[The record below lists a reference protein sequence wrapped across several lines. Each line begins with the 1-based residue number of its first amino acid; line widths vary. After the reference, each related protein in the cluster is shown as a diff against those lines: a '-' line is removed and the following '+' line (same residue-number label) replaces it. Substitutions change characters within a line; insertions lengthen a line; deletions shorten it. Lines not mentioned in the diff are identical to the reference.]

1 MILVIQFIKSLI
13 FQMNT
18 FLIISILL
26 FAFIINEEEV
36 EFVKEIR
43 INYFKIILLSS
54 GNYIKMNDTIC
65 SYYSNYSRQIN
76 YTNSDMLED
85 DKYYFC
91 FILSNKQLLILNNK
105 NVFLNQYDLSFLD
118 GDNFSINPFI
128 DQNNNLSFIMTYT
141 NKSNYLHIIKYNL
154 NVSNDALDLIDSF
167 YYINKNNTETFE
179 NHFGCII
186 SDIFNKYLTC
196 CFLNNNNLSSL
207 VFNIEDNIT
216 FFNYNSIISNDYSN
230 NSVSVV
236 STLSANRDNNTV
248 FICYKQENIDIN
260 CYFYNVIKNSFVFK
274 SEIQNCKDNIKNYYF
289 DEMNQYA
296 LICRKEG
303 KEIYEY
309 LLNDTD
315 FYSNFSSTLID
326 AKNYGCSK
334 VNNLFLFFNTSI
346 VNYDI
351 INHCYNNTYKYLTD
365 REEIIINI
373 DDLLKVKEINYN
385 EIISSYEHRDLVTV
399 MSNLNSILEEKTIGI
414 YYLIKGENFTITIC
428 PTNATNRPSSTQL
441 NITQCES
448 ILRDEYKLNSSF
460 LTIFLLEIS
469 DPNPQSLLNK
479 VEYKIYSDNLTE
491 LDLNKCQNSKIEI
504 IYSIKQIPS
513 LDYNQIS
520 TFKDMGINVFNLSDP
535 FFNDICKVFPD
546 FENDIILE
554 DRIKDIYKN
563 YSVCEEGC
571 TYIDIDIDFR
581 TVTCE
586 CDVKTNISIEIPEI
600 ILEKSDKNTNNLDAF
615 KCFNLIF
622 ASDDKINNIGFW
634 IFTFVLGGHVP
645 LWFHYINAGIKV
657 IYDYIIEEMK
667 EYGYHKKDIKG
678 KRKSTIKIQGSSKR
692 KSMKLKSE
700 KKDEKNN
707 DNEQNKENDLNNKDN
722 NPSSPPFKK
731 NINNFNNNEQNEN
744 NKIGNSKRK
753 RKTINNMIGI
763 KNNILESNKNKGKK
777 KKSFRKSLMNYNNNS
792 EDNDEENNNEI
803 NSKKIRKKRKT
814 LKIKDKTLNYSKN
827 SKSNSGDLMKNSF
840 KFNSPNIIATQDFEF
855 KINNDKEEPNIKEG
869 INLININLLEEKRNI
884 IPKESNKILNNYTY
898 EEAIEYD
905 RRPFIK
911 IFYIFLL
918 SKQTIFH
925 TFIDKSPMELI
936 SIKICIFIFVF
947 STSLT
952 FNAFFYFNSHIS
964 EKYRYKN
971 GLFFFTFSHNMTI
984 ILLACLITFVF
995 TVLIT
1000 KLSNSNYYIRE
1011 IFKKEED
1018 KLKSDKT
1025 YIVTQE
1031 RKEEIL
1037 KEIDIILNKLKKK
1050 YIALFLIEFIVI
1062 LFYWYYATAF
1072 GHVYTNTQTSWIL
1085 NSFISIIMSFIFDCF
1100 LCAVFS
1106 ELYKISI
1113 DNKIK
1118 GLYKFVMFI
1127 YNFG

>member
-1 MILVIQFIKSLI
+1 MI
-13 FQMNT
+13 
-18 FLIISILL
+18 
-26 FAFIINEEEV
+26 
-36 EFVKEIR
+36 
-43 INYFKIILLSS
+43 
-54 GNYIKMNDTIC
+54 
-65 SYYSNYSRQIN
+65 
-76 YTNSDMLED
+76 
-85 DKYYFC
+85 
-91 FILSNKQLLILNNK
+91 
-105 NVFLNQYDLSFLD
+105 
-118 GDNFSINPFI
+118 
-128 DQNNNLSFIMTYT
+128 
-141 NKSNYLHIIKYNL
+141 H
-154 NVSNDALDLIDSF
+154 
-167 YYINKNNTETFE
+167 
-179 NHFGCII
+179 
-186 SDIFNKYLTC
+186 
-196 CFLNNNNLSSL
+196 
-207 VFNIEDNIT
+207 
-216 FFNYNSIISNDYSN
+216 
-230 NSVSVV
+230 
-236 STLSANRDNNTV
+236 
-248 FICYKQENIDIN
+248 
-260 CYFYNVIKNSFVFK
+260 
-274 SEIQNCKDNIKNYYF
+274 
-289 DEMNQYA
+289 
-296 LICRKEG
+296 
-303 KEIYEY
+303 
-309 LLNDTD
+309 
-315 FYSNFSSTLID
+315 
-326 AKNYGCSK
+326 
-334 VNNLFLFFNTSI
+334 
-346 VNYDI
+346 
-351 INHCYNNTYKYLTD
+351 
-365 REEIIINI
+365 
-373 DDLLKVKEINYN
+373 
-385 EIISSYEHRDLVTV
+385 
-399 MSNLNSILEEKTIGI
+399 
-414 YYLIKGENFTITIC
+414 
-428 PTNATNRPSSTQL
+428 
-441 NITQCES
+441 
-448 ILRDEYKLNSSF
+448 
-460 LTIFLLEIS
+460 
-469 DPNPQSLLNK
+469 
-479 VEYKIYSDNLTE
+479 
-491 LDLNKCQNSKIEI
+491 
-504 IYSIKQIPS
+504 
-513 LDYNQIS
+513 
-520 TFKDMGINVFNLSDP
+520 

-554 DRIKDIYKN
+554 DRIKDIYQN

-600 ILEKSDKNTNNLDAF
+600 ILENSDKNTNNLDAF

-840 KFNSPNIIATQDFEF
+840 KFNSPNVIVTQDFEF
-855 KINNDKEEPNIKEG
+855 KIKNDKEEPNIKEG

-964 EKYRYKN
+964 EKYRYTK

-1050 YIALFLIEFIVI
+1050 YLALFLIEFIVI